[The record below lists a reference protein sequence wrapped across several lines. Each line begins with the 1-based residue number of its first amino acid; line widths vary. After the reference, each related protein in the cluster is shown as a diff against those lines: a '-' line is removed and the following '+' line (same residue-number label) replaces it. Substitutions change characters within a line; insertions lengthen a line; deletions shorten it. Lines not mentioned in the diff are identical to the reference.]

1 MKHSLED
8 SNSQLSGWSP
18 EQSSLVALARETA
31 WRSRLDR
38 VTYAGDPDHKKGVQ
52 ATVHHHPGTTPP
64 GALPGVK

>member
-38 VTYAGDPDHKKGVQ
+38 VTYAGDPDRARSYNKVCSRQ
-52 ATVHHHPGTTPP
+52 FPLV
-64 GALPGVK
+64 